1 LGRADGGEGGLI
13 DLAKAQP
20 EVERFLYREARLLD
34 SLRFHEW
41 LELFTDDAQYRMPT
55 IENVQSVERAYQS
68 DELHFGYINDDKQG
82 LALRVSQLDTGLRH
96 AEVPPSL
103 TERLITNVLVELSE
117 VSDEVDVCSN
127 LLLFQVRHG
136 RHETSFTGRRE
147 DRLRATDQGWRIAS
161 RSVILLAPILPRT
174 ISVFF

>member
-1 LGRADGGEGGLI
+1 MDI
-13 DLAKAQP
+13 AKIQR

-34 SLRFHEW
+34 SLKFHEW
-41 LELFTDDAQYRMPT
+41 LALFTDDAQYRMPT
-55 IENVQSVERAYQS
+55 IENVQNLERAYES
-68 DELHFGYINDDKQG
+68 DDLHFGYFNDDKQG

-103 TERLITNVLVELSE
+103 TERFITNILAEPSE
-117 VSDEVDVCSN
+117 ARDEVNVYSN
-127 LLLFQVRHG
+127 FLVYQVRHG

-147 DRLRATDQGWRIAS
+147 DRLRRAKPGWKIAS
-161 RSVILLAPILPRT
+161 RTIIMLRPVLSRT

>member
-1 LGRADGGEGGLI
+1 MDITRVQQEI
-13 DLAKAQP
+13 
-20 EVERFLYREARLLD
+20 ERFLYHEARLLD

-41 LELFTDDAQYRMPT
+41 LALFTDDAQYRMPT
-55 IENVQSVERAYQS
+55 IENVQNEERAYES
-68 DELHFGYINDDKQG
+68 DDLHFGYFNDDKQG

-103 TERLITNVLVELSE
+103 AARFITNILVEPSQT
-117 VSDEVDVCSN
+117 SDEVNAYSN
-127 LLLFQVRHG
+127 FLVFQVRHG

-147 DRLRATDQGWRIAS
+147 DRLRKTDQGWKIAA
-161 RSVILLAPILPRT
+161 RAIIMLRPVLPRT